1 MRNNTNNTKDIVS
14 SWYNNKF
21 KLILD
26 GIIVGILTGFS
37 IVFFR
42 LTIQKAEYFSDK
54 IYSYIK
60 YHLWYIPILFL
71 VLIAIGLIIG
81 LIVKKEPMARGSG
94 IPQVEGL
101 VLRKMNIIWWR
112 VLIAKIF
119 GGILALGAGL
129 SMGREGPSIQIGAS
143 IGQGYSKSLYNQKI
157 RENLLITSGASA
169 GLAAAFNAPLAG
181 VIFAF
186 EEIHKNFSS
195 LILLA
200 SISSSIAADFICSE
214 FFGLK
219 PIFTFGT
226 INVLP
231 LHYYGYLILMG
242 IMLGVFGAFFNYSLL
257 KSKDIYANQKWLP
270 MQIRPII
277 PLMLAGIAGLFFPK
291 ILGGGQNIAT
301 ELTNNNFTFKFLIM
315 LLIFKFLFTIISYG
329 SGAPGGIF
337 MPLLIIGSI
346 SGDLFAN
353 ILVSFF
359 HFNEIYINN
368 FIILAMAGYFAAI
381 VKAPIT
387 GIVLITE
394 MTGSFSHM
402 LPLTIVS
409 IVSYV
414 ISTTAGSKPIY
425 ESLLERI
432 LINKEYSEF
441 IGSKRTKIILEVAV
455 CTGSSLEGKKIKEVS
470 WPEECLIIGIR
481 RGENEIIPK
490 GNTTINAG
498 DYIMLLVN
506 EENAEKVKTSLMRM
520 ADHCIIEEQSK
531 YSESL
536 KKIYKKIIELFKKT
550 KKK

>member
-42 LTIQKAEYFSDK
+42 GNKHSPPYFSDK